1 MGLATAIVWIDQ
13 TDITQCSTGVT
24 ATIVND
30 GCMTPWDVVKQRMQV
45 SHSPYSG
52 VFNCIR
58 KTFEQEGSRAFFK
71 SFWTTVRLLNA
82 MNDEQASF
90 CVTNNNT

>member
-1 MGLATAIVWIDQ
+1 MFSDA
-13 TDITQCSTGVT
+13 GVT

-52 VFNCIR
+52 IFQCIR
-58 KTFEQEGSRAFFK
+58 STYKQEGPRAFFK
-71 SFWTTVRLLNA
+71 SFWTTVSLVEYCMLFRIML
-82 MNDEQASF
+82 
-90 CVTNNNT
+90 